1 MLPTVKSTAIASLT
15 ALSLALGAALPAKAW
30 DQREQDVLKGVVGTI
45 VAQSVLQQ
53 YGVLQP
59 RQPRQQPAYQQ
70 PAYREPVYQQPRVVY
85 QEPRYAQPRY
95 AQPRYV
101 EPVYA
106 PRTVYSTSVYRTAA
120 AQAFNSYSLTERRAI
135 QRRLAAQG
143 YYYGGIDGSFG
154 PGTYNAI
161 SAYAADRGVAERLAY
176 REGAFGIYDALI
188 F

>member
-1 MLPTVKSTAIASLT
+1 MLPTVKNTAITALT
-15 ALSLALGAALPAKAW
+15 ALSLALGAALPAQAW

-53 YGVLQP
+53 YGILQP
-59 RQPRQQPAYQQ
+59 RQPRQPVYRE
-70 PAYREPVYQQPRVVY
+70 PVYREPVYQQPRVIYRDPPPVVY
-85 QEPRYAQPRY
+85 H
-95 AQPRYV
+95 QPRYV

-106 PRTVYSTSVYRTAA
+106 PRPTHTTSVYRTAA

-154 PGTYNAI
+154 PGTYNAVA
-161 SAYAADRGVAERLAY
+161 SYAADLGVSQRLSS
-176 REGAFGIYDALI
+176 REGAFGIYDGLI